1 MSAVIVHLACR
12 AFVRASLRA
21 SRARRS
27 SLRADAW
34 AVRPVAPGLSRGTSN
49 PVQRSYRWVVGSAS
63 VTFSH
68 YRCDVITFV
77 GNIVIDVVIA
87 VV

>member
-1 MSAVIVHLACR
+1 MSEVIVHLACR

-21 SRARRS
+21 SRARRFS
-27 SLRADAW
+27 HRADAG

-49 PVQRSYRWVVGSAS
+49 PVQRSYRWAIGSAS
-63 VTFSH
+63 VTISH

-77 GNIVIDVVIA
+77 GDIVIDVVLA

>member
-1 MSAVIVHLACR
+1 MSALIVHLACR
-12 AFVRASLRA
+12 ALVRASLRA

-27 SLRADAW
+27 SHRADAW
-34 AVRPVAPGLSRGTSN
+34 AVRPIAPGLSCGTSN
-49 PVQRSYRWVVGSAS
+49 PVQRSYRWAVGSAS

-77 GNIVIDVVIA
+77 GNIVIDVVLA